1 MKKIL
6 KYPLLIL
13 KWTVISVV
21 ALIALTAFLIY
32 LPPVQDFAIHTVL
45 DKINAGGT
53 THIEV
58 KRARLSFPLRLSVD
72 SMAMRTPGMTVD
84 AASARGE
91 IAFMPLLAGSVDVE
105 RLTLRKARVDIGT
118 PDSAMYMRATLGQAS
133 LRDASIHLLS
143 KQVDVGLLSG
153 RNGRIL
159 LDMRPDTIAKPEKKS
174 EPTPWAISL
183 RKVELLGVYYRM
195 SMEGTIASLQCALPA
210 ATLLNGRVD
219 LGKSTVERWIKSIN
233 ATGSPRAADN
243 RTPE

>member
-13 KWTVISVV
+13 KWTIISVV
-21 ALIALTAFLIY
+21 ALVALTVFLIY
-32 LPPVQDFAIHTVL
+32 LPPVQDFAIHTAL

-72 SMAMRTPGMTVD
+72 SMAMRTPGMAVD

-91 IAFMPLLAGSVDVE
+91 IAFIPLLAGSVDVE

-143 KQVDVGLLSG
+143 KQIDVGLLSG

-159 LDMRPDTIAKPEKKS
+159 LDMRPDTIANPEKKS
-174 EPTPWAISL
+174 EPTLWTISL
-183 RKVELLGVYYRM
+183 RKMELLGVYYRM

-219 LGKSTVERWIKSIN
+219 LGKSTVRSI
-233 ATGSPRAADN
+233 R
-243 RTPE
+243 